1 MKILPVNVASRAIL
15 QFEPGTAV
23 SPTAFDEAMR
33 RVIEALRP
41 YADRFR
47 GFRPGDA
54 QAEIVRRAAEV
65 QLDFHRLVPEKL
77 RLYRLYASY
86 IAHYLDSAPAL
97 AC

>member
-1 MKILPVNVASRAIL
+1 
-15 QFEPGTAV
+15 
-23 SPTAFDEAMR
+23 MR

-54 QAEIVRRAAEV
+54 QAEIVRRAAQV
-65 QLDFHRLVPEKL
+65 QLDFRRLVPEKV

-86 IAHYLDSAPAL
+86 IAHYLDSSPAL